1 MKANACHLCSGRFGL
16 IRHRHG
22 SKQFCSKKCL
32 HEWRAGVGRRL
43 HESRQQQERHKRF
56 RDWLSRPG

>member
-1 MKANACHLCSGRFGL
+1 
-16 IRHRHG
+16 
-22 SKQFCSKKCL
+22 L